1 PERRLCKR
9 RDLFGVAGIMPQPND
24 AQERDQGQRSN
35 GALRMSATGD
45 TIAMMRPDKAAFA
58 AR

>member
-1 PERRLCKR
+1 
-9 RDLFGVAGIMPQPND
+9 MPQPND
-24 AQERDQGQRSN
+24 AQERDQGQRNN
-35 GALRMSATGD
+35 GARRMSGAGD